1 MMAICSLLLDAEVL
15 TLLGLTLLPRAVAA
29 QYQLV
34 QDFSGSDFF
43 SNFDFFTE
51 PDPTHGFAS
60 CTSSSKV
67 LK

>member
-1 MMAICSLLLDAEVL
+1 MVMCSLLLDAAVL

-29 QYQLV
+29 QYELV

-51 PDPTHGFAS
+51 SDPTHGFA
-60 CTSSSKV
+60 CTPSLQVPK
-67 LK
+67 